1 MDDDEAEGACSPD
14 LSQASA
20 EQRSCRDCV
29 PLAGLYVWT
38 TEGRL
43 PSVPGGGW
51 AAPVVAP
58 SGDGRTRGQIS
69 QDRLDGFG
77 AGVALLSA
85 ARFYS

>member
-1 MDDDEAEGACSPD
+1 MLQDRLDGFGAGVAL
-14 LSQASA
+14 LSAVCGTV
-20 EQRSCRDCV
+20 CRDCV
-29 PLAGLYVWT
+29 PGLYVWT

-69 QDRLDGFG
+69 QGRLDGFG